1 MTIHNTGEARVEAFG
16 AALLAESKKRMIDES
31 LPRIKKCLELLT
43 DEEIWRQPN
52 DETVSIGNLV
62 LHLCGNVR
70 QWIVSGLGGDED
82 HRDRDAEFAERGTVP
97 KSELAARLENT
108 LREAAEAMDRVDAAS
123 LLETRRV
130 QGQTET
136 GLGILVHVVE
146 HFSYHTGQISLAVK
160 LLKNIDLSYYAGQ
173 DLNAKS

>member
-1 MTIHNTGEARVEAFG
+1 MNIHDSGKATAEAFG
-16 AALLAESKKRMIDES
+16 AALVAESKRRMLDES
-31 LPRIKKCLELLT
+31 LPRIKKCLDLLS

-70 QWIVSGLGGDED
+70 QWIVSGLGGAED
-82 HRDRDAEFAERGTVP
+82 PRDRDAEFAQRGTIP
-97 KSELAARLENT
+97 KADLAVRLEDT

-136 GLGILVHVVE
+136 GLSILVHVVE

-160 LLKNIDLSYYAGQ
+160 LLKGVDLGYYAGQ
-173 DLNAKS
+173 DLNAKK